1 MSETANWAYTGK
13 ATFWK
18 RLEGQNDYGDPL
30 GYAAPV
36 VIDCGYEGGLSKRL
50 GSLGAERV
58 VKNTFWSE
66 FAGAD
71 TGDYIAIALSA
82 DLDQLA
88 AGGDEVL
95 LAVRFEGTFALLVV
109 GWAFNH
115 AACI

>member
-1 MSETANWAYTGK
+1 MSEVARWSYTGK

-18 RLEGQNDYGDPL
+18 RIEGQNEYGDPL

-58 VKNTFWSE
+58 VKNTFWTE

-71 TGDYIAIALSA
+71 AGDYIAIGVFT
-82 DLDQLA
+82 DLDPLA
-88 AGGDEVL
+88 AGADEVMQ
-95 LAVRFEGTFALLVV
+95 AVRFEDTFDRLVDD
-109 GWAFNH
+109 WAIITG
-115 AACI
+115 A

>member
-1 MSETANWAYTGK
+1 MSEVARWAYTGK

-18 RLEGQNDYGDPL
+18 RLEGQNEYGDPP

-66 FAGAD
+66 FADAD
-71 TGDYIAIALSA
+71 TGDYIAIGVFT
-82 DLDQLA
+82 DLNPLA
-88 AGGDEVL
+88 AGADEVMQ
-95 LAVRFEGTFALLVV
+95 AVRFEDTFDRVADDYAIITGV
-109 GWAFNH
+109 
-115 AACI
+115 